1 LPRTE
6 AQGETQAVRATPAPQ
21 PWQFGLTEA
30 WALNRAES
38 CGLHTV
44 VVLPSLGVSST
55 VLEHYGERV
64 FAAEHRYLTA
74 CLMLDRFPACTCVVV
89 LSREP
94 ATEVIDYYVSL
105 MDPLFADSVR
115 SRLKIVVVGDSTN
128 EPVAD
133 KLIRQ
138 PTLVAKIR
146 DLVGQEPAYI
156 EPWNVTAAEVS
167 AALTLGIPLDGSSP
181 DDRRLAHK
189 SAGRKLM
196 RGAGVPVPFGVEDLR
211 SIEDVATAIEVVH
224 DACPDAPGVVVK
236 LDDSVSGDG
245 NVVIRFSDDIPA
257 QLAALPDWYV
267 AELASGGVVE
277 ELIAGAEFSSPSA
290 QLDVTP
296 TGHTVVLSTH
306 EQVLVGADAQIF
318 DGCAFP
324 ARTDYAATLAEH
336 SRNVG
341 DTLAERGFVGRFSVD
356 FVSARHP
363 DGELQLRSVEINLR
377 RGGTTHPF
385 ASLRNLVPGK
395 YDEAAGQWIADSDG
409 KPRCY
414 RATDNILDPALRGL
428 SPQRLIDAVRAS
440 GLGFDRATGTGAVLH
455 MLSGLAVD
463 GRFGVTAIA
472 RTPRRA
478 EQQYDNIAAVA
489 RSLVRIE

>member
-1 LPRTE
+1 
-6 AQGETQAVRATPAPQ
+6 VRGRPAPH
-21 PWQFGLTEA
+21 PWQFGLAEA

-38 CGLHTV
+38 HGRHTI

-74 CLMLDRFPACTCVVV
+74 CLMLDRFPGCTCVVV

-94 ATEVIDYYVSL
+94 AAEVIDYYVSL
-105 MDPLFADSVR
+105 MDPLVADSVR

-138 PTLVAKIR
+138 PALVAKVR
-146 DLVGQEPAYI
+146 DLVGEGPACI
-156 EPWNVTAAEVS
+156 EPWNVTDAEVS
-167 AALTLGIPLDGSSP
+167 AALALGIPLNGSSP
-181 DDRRLAHK
+181 DHRRLGHK

-196 RGAGVPVPFGVEDLR
+196 RDAGVPVPFGVEDLR
-211 SIEDVATAIEVVH
+211 SIEDVAAAIDVVR

-245 NVVIRFSDDIPA
+245 NVVIRFSDDMSA
-257 QLAALPDWYV
+257 QLAALPEWYV
-267 AELASGGVVE
+267 SNLASGGVVE
-277 ELIAGAEFSSPSA
+277 ELIAGVEFFSPSA
-290 QLDVTP
+290 QLDITP
-296 TGHTVVLSTH
+296 TGQTVLLSTH
-306 EQVLVGADAQIF
+306 EQVLVGTDAQIF
-318 DGCAFP
+318 DGCALP
-324 ARTDYAATLAEH
+324 ARREYAAVLAED
-336 SRNVG
+336 SRRVG
-341 DTLAERGFVGRFSVD
+341 DALADTGFVGRFSVD
-356 FVSARHP
+356 FVGARHP
-363 DGELQLRSVEINLR
+363 DGEWQLRSVEINLR

-385 ASLRNLVPGK
+385 ASLRNLVPGR

-409 KPRCY
+409 EPRCY
-414 RATDNILDPALRGL
+414 RATDNMLDPALRGL
-428 SPQRLIDAVRAS
+428 PPRRLVDAVRAS
-440 GLGFDRATGTGAVLH
+440 GLGFDRATGTGVVLH

-472 RTPRRA
+472 RTPFDA
-478 EQQYDNIAAVA
+478 EQQYERIAAVA
-489 RSLVRIE
+489 KSLAGIE